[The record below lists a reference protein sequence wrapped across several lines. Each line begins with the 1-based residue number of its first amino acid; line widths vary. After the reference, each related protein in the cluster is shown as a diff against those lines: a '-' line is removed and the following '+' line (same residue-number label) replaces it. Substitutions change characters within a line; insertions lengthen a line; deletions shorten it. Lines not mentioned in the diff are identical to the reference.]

1 MREVVIGLCVDP
13 VGNANE
19 VSSLCRLL
27 KKKNTRATVTVAG
40 TVGKKPISTLGHLRP
55 FLEGGHEIVNHT
67 LSHPVRIGQLEM
79 REQEKEILLQH
90 QRLLDLGKEY
100 GKPFPVNGFRAPFYA
115 YDETLFQV
123 LPRLGYSFDSSSL
136 YSPLLGVPFKPFVRS
151 GILEIPVLFPDDMT
165 LFDRML
171 LTPEELFQ
179 VWWRSYEQTGRYFIF
194 TIHPYGSA
202 KDQGTLN
209 ALEAFLE
216 KMAKGGGN
224 FLTLSEIA
232 GNIRKELG

>member
-1 MREVVIGLCVDP
+1 MGEVVIGLCVDP

-19 VSSLCRLL
+19 VSNLCRLL
-27 KKKNTRATVTVAG
+27 EKRKIRATVTVAG

-90 QRLLDLGKEY
+90 QRLLELGKEY
-100 GKPFPVNGFRAPFYA
+100 GKPFPVMGFRAPFYA
-115 YDETLFQV
+115 YEEGIFDALHK
-123 LPRLGYSFDSSSL
+123 LGYSFDSSSL
-136 YSPLLGVPFKPFVRS
+136 YSPLLGIPFKPFIRN

-209 ALEAFLE
+209 AFEVFLE
-216 KMAKGGGN
+216 KIAKDGGK

-232 GNIRKELG
+232 ENIRKEL